1 MAPKIGV
8 LMGGRSLERAISL
21 VSGKR
26 VCEALTSRGYRVV
39 ALDLV
44 PELVDTLSSER
55 PDAVYIALHGKLG
68 EDGTVQELLEFLGI
82 PYTGPNVLTSMLAW
96 DKDLTKELL
105 VKQGIPTPAW
115 VSFSASAIKEMGA
128 MRALDRIAG
137 ELGGYPLCVKPAE
150 QGSALG
156 LARVEDDRQLAEAIL
171 DALAYDTKVVVEKWV
186 EGTEIAVSVIDG
198 PNGPVVLPAV
208 EIVPRSGIYDY
219 NAMYTQGETDYFVPA
234 RLPEATLERA
244 SELARTVYELL
255 GCRDVSRI
263 DTIVDADGTPYVL
276 ECSTLPGLTETS
288 VLVMAADAAGI
299 AFDDLV
305 DRVAKDALARG

>member
-1 MAPKIGV
+1 
-8 LMGGRSLERAISL
+8 
-21 VSGKR
+21 
-26 VCEALTSRGYRVV
+26 
-39 ALDLV
+39 
-44 PELVDTLSSER
+44 
-55 PDAVYIALHGKLG
+55 
-68 EDGTVQELLEFLGI
+68 
-82 PYTGPNVLTSMLAW
+82 
-96 DKDLTKELL
+96 
-105 VKQGIPTPAW
+105 
-115 VSFSASAIKEMGA
+115 
-128 MRALDRIAG
+128 
-137 ELGGYPLCVKPAE
+137 
-150 QGSALG
+150 
-156 LARVEDDRQLAEAIL
+156 
-171 DALAYDTKVVVEKWV
+171 
-186 EGTEIAVSVIDG
+186 
-198 PNGPVVLPAV
+198 LPAV